1 MKLEKLQ
8 NFNKRKGPVVVIVLD
23 GVGIGRHDNGD
34 AVFQAHPQHYNKYI
48 EAAKAQNLY
57 AELRAHGPA
66 VGLPSIED
74 MGNSEV
80 GHNALGAGQIVSQ
93 GAKRVNEAIENGD
106 IFKSPSWKSIVEDTA
121 KAGKALHFFGLL
133 SDGNVHSNVTQ
144 LFKILDGA
152 KNSGAKKIR
161 IHPLLDGRDVAPD
174 SGLIYIGQLEEKL
187 AELRKAG
194 VDAVIAS
201 GGGRMHV
208 TMDRYNSDWKIVERG
223 FNAMTHG
230 KVVEGD
236 LVNGYKGYYTSA
248 KDAIEEARKLFP
260 EKQDQFNPTFVIVDS
275 KGQPLGK
282 MEEGDAVINFNY
294 RGDRAIQI
302 SQAYIQADFK
312 AFPRGTMPKVK
323 YAGLLEYD
331 SDAKIPPQ
339 YLVSPPSIKNVSGQ
353 LLCEAGIKSYAIAE
367 THKYGHVTYFWNGNR
382 SGYINDSLETFEEV
396 KSLPNET
403 IADIPE
409 MKIYEVTEKLL
420 EAIHSDKYDF
430 IRVNF
435 ANGDMVGHTGNI
447 QSCIKAMKAVDECL
461 FRTVEAALHKNGVV
475 LVTADHGNAEEK
487 LDKKGKVV
495 TSHTLNKV
503 PMFIIDKEYKGE
515 YVVNTQ
521 GIADP
526 GITNVTAT
534 FLNLLG
540 FKAPDIYEKSLIQ
553 FK

>member
-8 NFNKRKGPVVVIVLD
+8 GFNKRKGPLVLIVLD
-23 GVGIGRHDNGD
+23 GVGIGKHDQGD
-34 AVFQAHPQHYNKYI
+34 AVFNSHPEHFNNYI
-48 EAAKAQNLY
+48 SEAKEKKLY

-93 GAKRVNEAIENGD
+93 GAKRVNEAILNGD
-106 IFKSPSWKSIVEDTA
+106 IFKSPSWKKIVEETA
-121 KAGKALHFFGLL
+121 REGKTVHFFGLL

-144 LFKILDGA
+144 LFKLLEGA
-152 KNSGAKKIR
+152 QKSGVKKIR

-174 SGLIYIGQLEEKL
+174 SGLIYIAGLEEKL
-187 AELRKAG
+187 AALRNEG
-194 VDAVIAS
+194 VDALIAS
-201 GGGRMHV
+201 GGGRMHL
-208 TMDRYNSDWKIVERG
+208 TMDRYYSDWKIVERG
-223 FNAMTHG
+223 FNAHVHG
-230 KVVEGD
+230 KVMETD
-236 LVNGYKGYYTSA
+236 LTSGYKGYFTSA
-248 KDAIEEARKLFP
+248 KEAIESARQIFP
-260 EKQDQFNPTFVIVDS
+260 DKQDQYNPAFVIVDQ
-275 KGQPLGK
+275 KGNPVGK
-282 MEEGDAVINFNY
+282 IQDGDAVINFNY

-302 SQAYIQADFK
+302 SEAFLKKEFK
-312 AFPRGTMPKVK
+312 AFDRGTMPKVK

-331 SDAKIPPQ
+331 SDAKIPPEF
-339 YLVSPPSIKNVSGQ
+339 LVSPPSIKNVSGQ
-353 LLCEAGIKSYAIAE
+353 LLCDAGVKSYAIAE

-382 SGYINDSLETFEEV
+382 SGYLNESLEKYVEV

-403 IADIPE
+403 IEEIPE
-409 MKIYEVTEKLL
+409 MKIFEVTEKLL
-420 EAIHSDKYDF
+420 GAIESKQYDF

-435 ANGDMVGHTGNI
+435 ANGDMVGHTGNMK
-447 QSCIKAMKAVDECL
+447 SCIKAMKAVDECL
-461 FRTVEAALHKNGVV
+461 FKTVEAVLKQDGVV

-487 LDKKGKVV
+487 LDKKGKVM

-503 PMFIIDKEYKGE
+503 PLFIIDKNHKGE
-515 YVVNTQ
+515 YLLDTQ

-540 FKAPDIYEKSLIQ
+540 FVSPDFYEKSLL
-553 FK
+553 KLK

>member
-8 NFNKRKGPVVVIVLD
+8 KFDKRQGPVVLVVLD
-23 GVGIGRHDNGD
+23 GVGIGHQDKGD
-34 AVFQAHPQHYNKYI
+34 AVFLAQPKHYNRYI
-48 EAAKAQNLY
+48 NEAKEKKLY
-57 AELRAHGPA
+57 TELRAHGPA

-80 GHNALGAGQIVSQ
+80 GHNALGSGQIVSQ

-106 IFKSPSWKSIVEDTA
+106 IFKSPSWKSIIEETA
-121 KAGKALHFFGLL
+121 KAGKTIHFFGLL
-133 SDGNVHSNVTQ
+133 SDGNVHSNIGQV
-144 LFKILDGA
+144 FKILEGA
-152 KNSGAKKIR
+152 KKSGAKKIR
-161 IHPLLDGRDVAPD
+161 LHPLLDGRDVAPD
-174 SGLIYIGQLEEKL
+174 SGLIYISQLENKL
-187 AELRKAG
+187 AELRKDG
-194 VDAVIAS
+194 VDALIAS

-223 FNAMTHG
+223 FNAMTYG
-230 KVVEGD
+230 KVLDTD
-236 LVNGYKGYYTSA
+236 LVSGYKGYFPSA
-248 KDAIEEARKLFP
+248 KEAIEVARKIFP

-275 KGQPLGK
+275 TGNPVGK
-282 MEEGDAVINFNY
+282 MQEGDAVINFNY

-302 SQAYIQADFK
+302 SQAYIQERFT
-312 AFPRGTMPKVK
+312 AFDRGAMPKVK

-331 SDAKIPPQ
+331 SDAKIPPLF
-339 YLVSPPSIKNVSGQ
+339 LVSPPSIKNVSGQ
-353 LLCEAGIKSYAIAE
+353 LLCDVNIKSYAIAE

-382 SGYINDSLETFEEV
+382 SGYLNEALEKYEEV

-403 IADIPE
+403 IEAIPE
-409 MKIYEVTEKLL
+409 MKIFEVTDKLL
-420 EAIHSDKYDF
+420 AAIHAKKYDF

-447 QSCIKAMKAVDECL
+447 QSCIKAMQAVDECL
-461 FRTVEAALHKNGVV
+461 YRTVEATLDQNGTVI
-475 LVTADHGNAEEK
+475 VTADHGNAEEK

-503 PMFIIDKEYKGE
+503 PFFIIDKNHKGE
-515 YVVNTQ
+515 YQIETQ
-521 GIADP
+521 GISDP

-540 FKAPDIYEKSLIQ
+540 FVAPDFYEKSLIQ